1 MIEKPTRGQVRRFRR
16 ELLAVCTAGVL
27 GIGGLMAVDG
37 SAQADSTQLL
47 VNPGFESGSLSGW
60 TCSPL
65 DSVVTSPVASGSYA
79 LSATPAGQDDA
90 QCSQT
95 VAVVPDST
103 YTLTGQVQGSY
114 VYLGAT
120 GTGVTASNWTP
131 SAASWTALS
140 TSFTTGAS
148 TTSVQVY
155 VHGWYGEGTFEA
167 DNLSLSGP
175 APAGGG
181 ASSSP
186 SASASAG
193 PTPTASASASATPTG
208 SASPSASATPTP
220 TASATSTPSSPP
232 ASSGFTHPVY
242 LMPLDNSPQAISDIL
257 ANSGENQFLLAFVL
271 DSGNCTPAWGG
282 DATTPVSTDTTV
294 LADVN
299 AIRAA
304 GGDVSVSFGGYNGTE
319 LGTDCGSSA
328 ALAAAYQQVITKYNL
343 TRIDLDWENGSLD
356 ANMAVRWGAIKLL
369 EAEDPSLQV
378 SLTIP
383 MTTVGLPDTG
393 KDEIQQAINDG
404 ARIDRIN
411 IMDFDFGLDSGTETA
426 AAEGVANDVVAQ
438 LETLYGWNSATAWAH
453 LGVQLMNGHTDQPSE
468 LFTQSTFTDLLGFV
482 QANHAA
488 QFSYWDINRDRACD
502 PSVAHNWAD
511 GACSSVTQNP
521 YDFTKIITQF
531 NG

>member
-1 MIEKPTRGQVRRFRR
+1 MDRPTGGRARRIKR
-16 ELLAVCTAGVL
+16 ELLAGCTAAVL
-27 GIGGLMAVDG
+27 GLGGLLAVGG
-37 SAQADSTQLL
+37 SAHADATQLL

-60 TCSPL
+60 SCSTL
-65 DSVVTSPVASGSYA
+65 DSVVTSPVADGSYA
-79 LSATPAGQDDA
+79 LSGTPAGQDDA

-95 VAVVPDST
+95 VAVVPGAT
-103 YTLTGQVQGSY
+103 YTLTGKVEGDY
-114 VYLGAT
+114 VYIGAT

-131 SAASWTALS
+131 GASSWTTLS
-140 TSFTTGAS
+140 TTFTAGS
-148 TTSVQVY
+148 TTSSVQVY
-155 VHGWYGEGTFEA
+155 VHGWYGEGTFGA
-167 DNLSLSGP
+167 DSLSLTGP
-175 APAGGG
+175 APAGGPTTS
-181 ASSSP
+181 ASP
-186 SASASAG
+186 SASASA
-193 PTPTASASASATPTG
+193 SASASSSA
-208 SASPSASATPTP
+208 SASPTTSASPTS
-220 TASATSTPSSPP
+220 TASAPP
-232 ASSGFTHPVY
+232 ATGFQHPVY
-242 LMPLDNSPQAISDIL
+242 FMPLDNSPQAISDIVSG
-257 ANSGENQFLLAFVL
+257 SGENQFLLAFVL
-271 DSGNCTPAWGG
+271 DSGNCTPAWDGS
-282 DATTPVSTDTTV
+282 ASSPVSTDTTV

-328 ALAAAYQQVITKYNL
+328 ALAAAYQQVITKYSL

-356 ANMAVRWGAIKLL
+356 ANMAVRWRAIKLL
-369 EAEDPSLQV
+369 EAEDPKLQV

-393 KDEIQQAINDG
+393 RDEIQQAITDG
-404 ARIDRIN
+404 ARIDRVN
-411 IMDFDFGLDSGTETA
+411 IMDFDFGLGSGTETA

-438 LETLYGWNSATAWAH
+438 LETLYGWNAATAWAH

-488 QFSYWDINRDRACD
+488 QFSYWDVNRDRACD
-502 PSVAHNWAD
+502 PSVVHNWAD